1 MSDTFS
7 INSIG
12 NTEKA
17 ITKLRIFFFFR
28 YFIQS
33 RFFFFFFNPKL
44 TLWQLIQLGLESQFI
59 VRAQLGLSIQSD
71 SSPCAGLQVV
81 TQSSQL
87 SKDCYPQLVLNPNRS
102 EIRPPKHLDY
112 KCMSLKFRYL
122 KSKFYR
128 GLEDAKLNNQSLNLT
143 TC

>member
-1 MSDTFS
+1 MSDTFA
-7 INSIG
+7 INSIK
-12 NTEKA
+12 NTTKA
-17 ITKLRIFFFFR
+17 ITKLRIFFFR

-33 RFFFFFFNPKL
+33 RFFFFFYPKL
-44 TLWQLIQLGLESQFI
+44 TLWWLIQPDLESQFI

-81 TQSSQL
+81 TKFSEL

-112 KCMSLKFRYL
+112 KCMPLKFRYL